1 MWKVSIWTLI
11 SLLNVISLRA
21 DGRLTTSQRQRL
33 IERVQK
39 REEIKIQKMIE
50 NPYLEF
56 GELLREITLRD
67 DGRLNAQQIKDLI
80 GLVRQRISVS

>member
-1 MWKVSIWTLI
+1 M
-11 SLLNVISLRA
+11 R
-21 DGRLTTSQRQRL
+21 RQRL

-50 NPYLEF
+50 NPYLES